1 MYKFLI
7 RPVFFRFNPET
18 AHNLTMSML
27 GIIRH
32 IPFARKIVRAIY
44 GTDCRGLSRE
54 VFGLRFKNPVGLA
67 GGLDKNG
74 EHYNELSDFGFSF
87 IEIGSLTPEPQ
98 DGNPKPRL
106 FRVVQDQGAG
116 IRVDPGKGI
125 IDVGEQ
131 MCGEVRRLVALVG
144 RPAGIIAHNRMGG
157 RGVCMGCLF
166 AGGGNGPHRRPQ
178 QQEDGAEQDC
188 PPQKMVRKSHG
199 MLLFSRIDGSIV
211 PKIGQ

>member
-7 RPVFFRFNPET
+7 RPVLFRFNPET
-18 AHNLTMSML
+18 VHNLTMSML

-32 IPFARKIVRAIY
+32 IPFARRIVRAIY

-106 FRVVQDQGAG
+106 FRVVQDRA
-116 IRVDPGKGI
+116 I
-125 IDVGEQ
+125 I
-131 MCGEVRRLVALVG
+131 
-144 RPAGIIAHNRMGG
+144 NRMGINNKM
-157 RGVCMGCLF
+157 RGAATRM
-166 AGGGNGPHRRPQ
+166 PDRTIRRLSMH
-178 QQEDGAEQDC
+178 C
-188 PPQKMVRKSHG
+188 TTMLTCSSSMSHAP
-199 MLLFSRIDGSIV
+199 MLPG
-211 PKIGQ
+211 